1 MSRPVTV
8 NIPHKL
14 GKAEARRRIEE
25 GFGNMRAQMTGG
37 VTGLMLSFDERW
49 EDDRLY
55 FEGGTFGQAI
65 HGHLDV
71 FEESVTVEVV
81 LPNILATIADTITGK
96 VRKEGQLLLEKK

>member
-37 VTGLMLSFDERW
+37 GTGLMLSFDERW
-49 EDDRLY
+49 EDNRLY
-55 FEGGTFGQAI
+55 FEGGTFGQTI
-65 HGHLDV
+65 QGHLDV
-71 FEESVTVEVV
+71 FEESVIVEVV
-81 LPNILATIADTITGK
+81 LPNILATIADTITGR

>member
-8 NIPHKL
+8 SIPHKL
-14 GKAEARRRIEE
+14 GKAEARRRIED
-25 GFGNMRAQMTGG
+25 GFSNMRAQMSGG
-37 VTGLMLSFDERW
+37 VTGLMLSFYERW

-71 FEESVTVEVV
+71 LEESVTVEVV
-81 LPNILATIADTITGK
+81 LPTILAIVADTIRGR

>member
-8 NIPHKL
+8 NIPHQL

-37 VTGLMLSFDERW
+37 VLMLSFDERW
-49 EDDRLY
+49 EDNRLY
-55 FEGGTFGQAI
+55 FEGGTFGQTI

-71 FEESVTVEVV
+71 FEELVTVEVV
-81 LPNILATIADTITGK
+81 LPNILATIADTITGR

>member
-37 VTGLMLSFDERW
+37 VTGLMLSFYERW
-49 EDDRLY
+49 KTIVFISR
-55 FEGGTFGQAI
+55 A
-65 HGHLDV
+65 GHLV
-71 FEESVTVEVV
+71 RRY
-81 LPNILATIADTITGK
+81 TGTLMCSK
-96 VRKEGQLLLEKK
+96 SQL

>member
-14 GKAEARRRIEE
+14 GKAEARRRIGE

-71 FEESVTVEVV
+71 FEESVILEVV
-81 LPNILATIADTITGK
+81 LPNILATIADTIMGR